1 MVMAERAGSG
11 SGWRAERARRR
22 AASSATLQVRDL
34 HIHYDQSHALQGV
47 DLTLDEGVHAVV
59 GRNGMGKTTL
69 CNAIMGLLPVRRG
82 AIRFEGDDI
91 TGLAPYQVAA
101 RGIAY
106 TPQGRRLWP
115 SLTVDEHLRLAGRG
129 GGSWT
134 AERVYDVFPRL
145 AERRRNGG
153 GQLSG
158 GEQQMLAISRA
169 LLQDP
174 RLLVLDEPTEG
185 LAPLIVA
192 QLEELLS
199 TLADEGDVAIL
210 LIEQNIGVA
219 TAIAEDIAIMVN
231 GRISRV
237 IPAGELAGD
246 RGLQQRLLGV
256 GRELS
261 EDLDL
266 PAPGAPGEPA
276 VPHREPAPEPA
287 VGPAGAA
294 PARASGGSRTAPTA
308 APGGGAPAVGQDGAG
323 ETAAFRHR
331 LAYVPPTRW
340 SRAAWDAGRGPSPA
354 REPDPTPRAAPFP
367 ASGGPVAPP
376 SEDPPRDPPRDPTRD
391 PPRAAGPRAAGPRFD
406 PPEPVYREPA
416 PPRRDLAGGNEVL
429 VAGTFDTKGAE
440 LGFIRDHLAGFGLS
454 PRTVDLS
461 TSGRPSSADVP
472 PHHVAAHHPRG
483 ANAVFTGDRGTSVGA
498 MAEAFERWIGRQGGD
513 QGGTRGGIRGIISA
527 GGSGGTAL
535 ATPAMR
541 RLPVGVPKVM
551 ISTVASGDVGRY
563 VGASDIMMM
572 YSVTDVQGL
581 NRISRRVLA
590 NGANALAGMVGSGE
604 HAPRRRPAHP
614 LPDDDRPGLGLT
626 MFGVTTSAVRQI
638 AARVESRYDCLVF
651 HATGVGGRSM
661 EKLADSGLLAAA
673 VDLTTTEICD
683 MMMGGILAADED
695 RFGAFIRTRI
705 PWVGS
710 VGALD
715 MVNFGPPDTVP
726 ERYRS
731 RRFVEHN
738 PQVTLM
744 RTTAAENARMGE
756 WIARRINEMTGPVR
770 FLIPEGGVSALDTPG
785 QPFHDPEADRAL
797 FDAIAGTF
805 EEGANRR
812 LVRTPHHVNDAAF
825 ADAVAGA
832 LAAIH
837 PIERTTRHAA
847 L

>member
-1 MVMAERAGSG
+1 MAERAGRRTE
-11 SGWRAERARRR
+11 WRAERARRR
-22 AASSATLQVRDL
+22 AASSATLQIRDL
-34 HIHYDQSHALQGV
+34 HVHYDQSHALQGV

-82 AIRFEGDDI
+82 SIRFEGEDV
-91 TGLAPYQVAA
+91 TGLAPYRIAA

-115 SLTVDEHLRLAGRG
+115 DLTVDEHLRLAASG

-134 AERVYDVFPRL
+134 VERVYEVFPRL

-185 LAPLIVA
+185 LAPIIIA

-199 TLADEGDVAIL
+199 SLAAEGDVAIL

-219 TAIAEDIAIMVN
+219 TTIAEDVAIMVN

-237 IPAGELAGD
+237 IPAGELAAD
-246 RGLQQRLLGV
+246 RALQQRLLGV
-256 GRELS
+256 GRDFTGDDAHKPDPER
-261 EDLDL
+261 DLERAAPSGL
-266 PAPGAPGEPA
+266 PRRGHAGDGDEPGAGEPA
-276 VPHREPAPEPA
+276 APDGANEGVPAAGSAARGEPAP
-287 VGPAGAA
+287 
-294 PARASGGSRTAPTA
+294 ASGDDA
-308 APGGGAPAVGQDGAG
+308 A
-323 ETAAFRHR
+323 AAARPR

-340 SRAAWDAGRGPSPA
+340 SRAAWDAGR
-354 REPDPTPRAAPFP
+354 EPGAAPGAASSAAPGAGGSPPPSGSRTRP
-367 ASGGPVAPP
+367 ASHRPA
-376 SEDPPRDPPRDPTRD
+376 
-391 PPRAAGPRAAGPRFD
+391 
-406 PPEPVYREPA
+406 PPEPMFREPEA
-416 PPRRDLAGGNEVL
+416 PRRDRDGGEGVL

-440 LGFIRDHLAGFGLS
+440 LTYIRDCLAGFGLA

-461 TSGRPSSADVP
+461 TSGRPSSADIP
-472 PHHVAAHHPRG
+472 PHQVAAHHPRG
-483 ANAVFTGDRGTSVGA
+483 ANAVFTGERGASVGA
-498 MAEAFERWIGRQGGD
+498 MAEAFERWMGGQGSIG
-513 QGGTRGGIRGIISA
+513 GIISA

-535 ATPAMR
+535 AAPAMR

-551 ISTVASGDVGRY
+551 ISTVASGDVERY

-590 NGANALAGMVGSGE
+590 NGANALAGMVRPVGRPE
-604 HAPRRRPAHP
+604 RAARRPARAP
-614 LPDDDRPGLGLT
+614 RSEDDDRPGLGLT
-626 MFGVTTSAVRQI
+626 MFGVTTTAVQQI
-638 AARVESRYDCLVF
+638 TARVEDRYDCLVF

-695 RFGAFIRTRI
+695 RFGAFIRARI

-715 MVNFGPPDTVP
+715 MVNFGPRDTVP
-726 ERYRS
+726 DRYRN

-744 RTTAAENARMGE
+744 RTTAEENARMGE
-756 WIARRINEMTGPVR
+756 WIARRVNEMAGPVR
-770 FLIPEGGVSALDTPG
+770 FLIPEGGISALDAPG

-797 FDAIAGTF
+797 FDAIAGAF

-812 LVRTPHHVNDAAF
+812 LVRTPHHINDAAF
-825 ADAVAGA
+825 ADAAAAA
-832 LAAIH
+832 LAAVHTPTI
-837 PIERTTRHAA
+837 PVSSGRRPRHAA